1 MTHVTDHL
9 NTALVDRYVIERELG
24 AGGMATVYLA
34 EDLKHRRKV
43 ALKVLRP
50 ELAAILGAERF
61 LKEIEV
67 TANLQHPNILPLYDS
82 GEAGTFLYYVMP
94 FVDGETLRDQLTR
107 EKQLGIEETFEIAKG
122 VGAALQYAHERRIIH
137 RDIKPEN
144 VLLQSG
150 QALVADF
157 GIALA
162 VSHAGGTRLTETGLS
177 LGTPHYMSPEQA
189 TGDRELDA
197 RSDIY
202 SLGAMVYEMLG
213 GDPPHVGSTVQAIVA
228 QILTEDPRPL
238 VSRRRTVPPHID
250 AAVRKALAKLP
261 ADRFATAGQFVAAL
275 ATPGLA
281 TATATTAQT
290 AGPGGRA
297 AARGLHLSLA
307 VLAVGLAGAAAA
319 GGITGWALR
328 PTAAAP
334 GSLVAR
340 FRVPVRA
347 GDAAFGSVV
356 EISRD
361 GRQIAFIGPGPN
373 GTQQLFRRPLDAV
386 EASPIVGTEGSLV
399 MMPAFS
405 PTGAEVAFYA
415 DQQLRIVPVE
425 GGSSRGV
432 TRMSPTSGGISWGDD
447 DQIVFQPD
455 FGQGLL
461 VVSASG
467 GEARV
472 LTTPDTASGESD
484 HRWPHVLPGGK
495 QVVFT
500 IWRGTNANARIAV
513 ATLESGEV
521 RSLLDGTYPRFV
533 DGYLTYASGTGVLH
547 AVLFDAARGEVRG
560 TPVPVLDSIALKG
573 DGSPQIALSEQG
585 TLAYLPSLGSSR
597 PVIIGADGRLTE
609 LDLPF
614 GDYQAPR
621 FAPDGRSFAV
631 GYDQEIWVYDL
642 VLGTFGPV
650 TAGGGFYP
658 LWTAD
663 GSRLF
668 FSRTEGANINVYAM
682 PADRAQ
688 EAAPVF
694 TAQGQ
699 HRTQDLSPDGR
710 TLLLRVNNT
719 PAGAAPDSNANL
731 SGATTRQGFAGGQY
745 DLWRLSLDSGA
756 AEPWLQSRFLERAPT
771 FSLNGRWVAY
781 TSDESGR
788 DEVYVR
794 PFPGPGGRTQVSVSG
809 GTEPSWSRDGRALVF
824 REGNRFERVRVEV
837 EGTFRV
843 LSRPEVILEGR
854 FYGYPW
860 QRQYDFHPDGRR
872 ILALRAQD
880 EETQLTVVTN
890 WFARERERM
899 ERDGDR

>member
-1 MTHVTDHL
+1 MPHVTDQL
-9 NTALVDRYVIERELG
+9 NVALADRYVIERELG

-34 EDLKHRRKV
+34 EDLKHHRKV

-94 FVDGETLRDQLTR
+94 FVDGETPRDRLTR
-107 EKQLGIEETFEIAKG
+107 EKQLGIEETLEIAKG
-122 VGAALQYAHERRIIH
+122 VAAALQYAHERKIIH

-162 VSHAGGTRLTETGLS
+162 VSQAGGTRLTETGLS

-202 SLGAMVYEMLG
+202 SLGAVVYEMLG
-213 GDPPHVGSTVQAIVA
+213 GDPPHMGSTVQAIVA

-238 VSRRRTVPPHID
+238 VSRRRTVPPHVD
-250 AAVRKALAKLP
+250 AAVQKALAKLP

-275 ATPGLA
+275 VTPGLA
-281 TATATTAQT
+281 TPATAA
-290 AGPGGRA
+290 AAGGRGGP
-297 AARGLHLSLA
+297 RRQPVSRTA
-307 VLAVGLAGAAAA
+307 VALGLAGAAAV
-319 GGITGWALR
+319 GGVAGWALR
-328 PTAAAP
+328 PAPAAP
-334 GSLVAR
+334 VSPIAR

-356 EISRD
+356 EVSRD
-361 GRQIAFIGPGPN
+361 GREIVFIGPGPN

-386 EASPIVGTEGSLV
+386 AATPIVGTEGSLV
-399 MMPAFS
+399 MAPAFS
-405 PTGAEVAFYA
+405 PTGAALAFYA
-415 DQQLRIVPVE
+415 DQQLRIVPID

-447 DQIVFQPD
+447 DRIVFQPD

-461 VVSASG
+461 AVPASG

-472 LTTPDTASGESD
+472 LTTPDTAGGESD

-495 QVVFT
+495 LVVFT
-500 IWRGTNANARIAV
+500 IWRGTNANARIGL
-513 ATLESGEV
+513 ATIASGET
-521 RSLLDGTYPRFV
+521 RSLLDGTYPRYV

-547 AVLFDAARGEVRG
+547 AVRFDAERGVVRG

-573 DGSPQIALSEQG
+573 DGSPQIGLSAQG

-597 PVIIGADGRLTE
+597 PVVIRPDGNIVE
-609 LDLPF
+609 LDAPF

-631 GYDQEIWVYDL
+631 GYDDEIWVYDL

-663 GSRLF
+663 GGRLF

-694 TAQGQ
+694 TASGQ

-719 PAGAAPDSNANL
+719 PAGAAVDTSANL
-731 SGATTRQGFAGGQY
+731 SGASTRQGFAGGQY
-745 DLWRLSLDSGA
+745 DLWRLTLDGGT
-756 AEPWLQSRFLERAPT
+756 AEPWLQSAFLERAPT
-771 FSLNGRWVAY
+771 FSPNGRWVAY

-794 PFPGPGGRTQVSVSG
+794 PFPGPGGRTQVSVAG
-809 GTEPSWSRDGRALVF
+809 GTEPAWSRDGRALVY
-824 REGNRFERVRVEV
+824 REGTRFERVLVNADQ
-837 EGTFRV
+837 TFRV
-843 LSRPEVILEGR
+843 LSRPEVILQGR

-872 ILALRAQD
+872 ILALQAQD
-880 EETQLTVVTN
+880 EETQMTVVTN
-890 WFARERERM
+890 WFAGERERM
-899 ERDGDR
+899 ERGGGR

>member
-1 MTHVTDHL
+1 MAHVTDQL
-9 NTALVDRYVIERELG
+9 NTALADRYVIERELG

-34 EDLKHRRKV
+34 EDLKHHRKV

-50 ELAAILGAERF
+50 ELAAIVGAERF
-61 LKEIEV
+61 LQEIDV

-94 FVDGETLRDQLTR
+94 FVDGETLRDRLTR
-107 EKQLGIEETFEIAKG
+107 EKQLGIEETIEIAKS
-122 VGAALQYAHERRIIH
+122 VAAALQYAHERKIIH

-144 VLLQSG
+144 ILLQSG

-162 VSHAGGTRLTETGLS
+162 VSHAGGARLTETGLS

-213 GDPPHVGSTVQAIVA
+213 GDPPHMGSTVQAIVA

-238 VSRRRTVPPHID
+238 VSRRRTVPPHVD
-250 AAVRKALAKLP
+250 AAVLKALAKLP
-261 ADRFATAGQFVAAL
+261 ADRFATAGQFVEAL
-275 ATPGLA
+275 AARGPA
-281 TATATTAQT
+281 SPVATTAQI
-290 AGPGGRA
+290 AGAGGRA
-297 AARGLHLSLA
+297 GAPGLHLSRA
-307 VLAVGLAGAAAA
+307 AMGIGLAGAAAV
-319 GGITGWALR
+319 GGVTGWGLR
-328 PTAAAP
+328 PAP
-334 GSLVAR
+334 AVLASPVAR
-340 FRVPVRA
+340 FTVAVRA

-361 GRQIAFIGPGPN
+361 GREIVFIGPGPN

-386 EASPIVGTEGSLV
+386 AATPIVGTEGSLV

-405 PTGAEVAFYA
+405 PTGAELAFYA
-415 DQQLRIVPVE
+415 DQQLRVVSTR
-425 GGSSRGV
+425 GGSSRGI
-432 TRMSPTSGGISWGDD
+432 TRMSPTSGGIWWGEG
-447 DQIVFQPD
+447 DQIVYQPD
-455 FGQGLL
+455 FGQGLM
-461 VVSASG
+461 VVAASG

-472 LTTPDTASGESD
+472 LTTPDTAGGESD

-495 QVVFT
+495 HVVFT
-500 IWRGTNANARIAV
+500 IWRGTNANARIGLV
-513 ATLESGEV
+513 TLASGEV
-521 RSLLDGTYPRFV
+521 RSLFDGTYPRFV

-547 AVLFDAARGEVRG
+547 ALRFDAARGEVRG

-573 DGSPQIALSEQG
+573 DGSPQLALSQQG

-597 PVIIGADGRLTE
+597 PVMVGADGSVTD
-609 LDLPF
+609 LDLAF

-631 GYDQEIWVYDL
+631 GYDEEIWVYDL

-663 GSRLF
+663 GGRLF
-668 FSRTEGANINVYAM
+668 FSRTEGSNINVYAM

-719 PAGAAPDSNANL
+719 PAGAALDTSANL
-731 SGATTRQGFAGGQY
+731 SGAATRQGFAGGQY
-745 DLWRLSLDSGA
+745 DLWRLSLDSGTA
-756 AEPWLQSRFLERAPT
+756 QPWLQSEFLERAPT
-771 FSLNGRWVAY
+771 FSPNGRWVAY

-794 PFPGPGGRTQVSVSG
+794 PFPGAGGRTQVSVSG
-809 GTEPSWSRDGRALVF
+809 GTEPAWSRDGRALVY
-824 REGNRFERVRVEV
+824 RSGTRFERVRVEADQS
-837 EGTFRV
+837 FRV
-843 LSRPEVILEGR
+843 LSRPDMILQGR

-872 ILALRAQD
+872 ILALRSQD
-880 EETQLTVVTN
+880 EETQMTIVTN
-890 WFARERERM
+890 WFSAERERM
-899 ERDGDR
+899 EGDR